1 MHSKDTEISFSHDLL
16 CNIVHNAADLLEH
29 P

>member
-1 MHSKDTEISFSHDLL
+1 MHSKDIQISFSHDLL
-16 CNIVHNAADLLEH
+16 CNIVHNAADLLEE